1 MYKSRGVLFLKVVK
15 TNIVDLQEG
24 LVLGQDLHVENRLLM
39 KSGSVLTSRIITLL
53 KNRHVHDVYIQT
65 PIVETDLH
73 AEQDVLLREDYDK
86 QRDNTLISSKP
97 DNSLFLQA
105 LGELS
110 TEIRY
115 GHVLKNM
122 DDIQFIRNLFQR
134 YMENSHNRK
143 LLTALKNYDTY
154 TYMHAIDVF
163 TLCTLF
169 AKKEGIQNLEHCA
182 LGFLF
187 HDIGKLKIPLALIKK
202 EGRLSPS
209 EFEVMQTHTQFGY
222 ELLCDLGLESIAYL
236 AKSHHERID
245 GSGYPE
251 GLEESE
257 IPREVFIL
265 QLIDIYSA
273 ITLNRPY
280 KCEVGAAEAMAII
293 YKEKH
298 LLDEKLLA
306 RFVDFI
312 GIYPENSIVLL
323 SDGSHALVDNVN
335 NMYPLLPIVRRLDTN
350 TVFRLPFDF
359 QLKVVK
365 LISYYVETPEKLFQ
379 KFSEYLMNGE
389 INLMEKY
396 YHQLMDQYTL
406 YECFTKIYIPIY
418 QIFDVIEHQLVM
430 EDVRLKAMR
439 ETLKVLLHNM
449 LLQLRSETRKKDAIL
464 FMVDQDLR
472 TNIFIQLLE
481 GLFYAKEI
489 YPFVLESSTSKEEL
503 LNIADYCEA
512 SAICVFSNECLD
524 LHGTTRKLV
533 QYHIT
538 PERLESFVFSFA
550 GESHKEVN
558 LKDKLQKY
566 KEVTKLIAT

>member
-1 MYKSRGVLFLKVVK
+1 
-15 TNIVDLQEG
+15 
-24 LVLGQDLHVENRLLM
+24 
-39 KSGSVLTSRIITLL
+39 
-53 KNRHVHDVYIQT
+53 
-65 PIVETDLH
+65 
-73 AEQDVLLREDYDK
+73 
-86 QRDNTLISSKP
+86 
-97 DNSLFLQA
+97 
-105 LGELS
+105 
-110 TEIRY
+110 
-115 GHVLKNM
+115 
-122 DDIQFIRNLFQR
+122 
-134 YMENSHNRK
+134 
-143 LLTALKNYDTY
+143 
-154 TYMHAIDVF
+154 
-163 TLCTLF
+163 
-169 AKKEGIQNLEHCA
+169 
-182 LGFLF
+182 
-187 HDIGKLKIPLALIKK
+187 
-202 EGRLSPS
+202 
-209 EFEVMQTHTQFGY
+209 
-222 ELLCDLGLESIAYL
+222 LCDLGLESIAYL

-245 GSGYPE
+245 SSGYPE

-257 IPREVFIL
+257 IPREVLIL

-323 SDGSHALVDNVN
+323 SDGTHALVDNVN

-396 YHQLMDQYTL
+396 YHQLMDQYTV

-430 EDVRLKAMR
+430 EDVRLKAVR
-439 ETLKVLLHNM
+439 ETLKVLLNNM
-449 LLQLRSETRKKDAIL
+449 LLQLRSESRKNDAIL

-489 YPFVLESSTSKEEL
+489 YPFLLDISTSKEEL

-566 KEVTKLIAT
+566 KAVTKLIAT

>member
-1 MYKSRGVLFLKVVK
+1 MYKSRGVLFLKLVK

-39 KSGSVLTSRIITLL
+39 KRGSVLTARIITLL

-65 PIVETDLH
+65 PIVETDQP
-73 AEQDVLLREDYDK
+73 AEQDGLLGEAHDK
-86 QRDNTLISSKP
+86 QRESTFVSKP

-122 DDIQFIRNLFQR
+122 DDILFIRNLFQR

-169 AKKEGIQNLEHCA
+169 AKKEGIQNVEHYA

-187 HDIGKLKIPLALIKK
+187 HDIGKLKIPLAILKK

-245 GSGYPE
+245 SSGYPE

-257 IPREVFIL
+257 IPREVLIL

-323 SDGSHALVDNVN
+323 SDGTHALVDNVN

-396 YHQLMDQYTL
+396 YHQLMDQYTV

-430 EDVRLKAMR
+430 EDVRLKAVR
-439 ETLKVLLHNM
+439 ETLKVLLNNM
-449 LLQLRSETRKKDAIL
+449 LLQLRSESRKNDAIL

-489 YPFVLESSTSKEEL
+489 YPFLLDISTSKEEL

-566 KEVTKLIAT
+566 KAVTKLIAT

>member
-73 AEQDVLLREDYDK
+73 AEQYGLLREDYDK

-323 SDGSHALVDNVN
+323 SDGTHALVDNVN

-566 KEVTKLIAT
+566 KAVTKLIAT

>member
-1 MYKSRGVLFLKVVK
+1 MYKSRGVLFLKLVK

-24 LVLGQDLHVENRLLM
+24 LVLGQDLYVENRLLM
-39 KSGSVLTSRIITLL
+39 KKGSVITARIITLL

-65 PIVETDLH
+65 RIVETDLQ
-73 AEQDVLLREDYDK
+73 AEQDGLLGVKLHE
-86 QRDNTLISSKP
+86 NTIVNSETE
-97 DNSLFLQA
+97 NSLFLQA

-122 DDIQFIRNLFQR
+122 DDILFIRNLFQR
-134 YMENSHNRK
+134 YMENGHYRK
-143 LLTALKNYDTY
+143 LLNTLKDYDTY

-187 HDIGKLKIPLALIKK
+187 HDIGKLKIPLAILKK
-202 EGRLSPS
+202 EGRLSPI
-209 EFEVMQTHTQFGY
+209 ELEVMQKHTQFGY
-222 ELLCDLGLESIAYL
+222 DLLCDLGLVSIAYL

-245 GSGYPE
+245 GSGYPD
-251 GLEESE
+251 GLEESD

-273 ITLNRPY
+273 LTLNRPY
-280 KCEVGAAEAMAII
+280 KREVGAAEAMAII

-312 GIYPENSIVLL
+312 GIYPKNSIVLL

-365 LISYYVETPEKLFQ
+365 LITYYVETPEKLFQ
-379 KFSEYLMNGE
+379 KFSEYLINGE

-396 YHQLMDQYTL
+396 YRQLMDQYTFA
-406 YECFTKIYIPIY
+406 ECFTKIYIPIY
-418 QIFDVIEHQLVM
+418 QIFEVIEQQLVM
-430 EDVRLKAMR
+430 EDVRLKVVR
-439 ETLKVLLHNM
+439 LTFKELLNNM
-449 LLQLRSETRKKDAIL
+449 LLQLRSETRKNDAIL
-464 FMVDQDLR
+464 FIVDQDLR

-489 YPFVLESSTSKEEL
+489 NPFLLDISTSKEEL

-524 LHGTTRKLV
+524 LHGTTRKLD
-533 QYHIT
+533 QYHIP
-538 PERLESFVFSFA
+538 PEKLESFVFSFA
-550 GESHKEVN
+550 GASHKEVN

-566 KEVTKLIAT
+566 KAVTKLIAT